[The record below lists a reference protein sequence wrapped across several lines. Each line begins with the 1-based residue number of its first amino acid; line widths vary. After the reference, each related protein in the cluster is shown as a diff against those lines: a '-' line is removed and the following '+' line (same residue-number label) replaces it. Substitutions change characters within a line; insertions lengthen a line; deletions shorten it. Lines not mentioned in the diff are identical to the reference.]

1 MGSSSVIEYPPTD
14 MAMESWSTRV
24 RRVARD
30 LDIAVDVGSYH
41 GKVQVNVEDLEAI
54 AKALRT

>member
-1 MGSSSVIEYPPTD
+1 MTEYPPND
-14 MAMESWSTRV
+14 MAMESWTARV
-24 RRVARD
+24 ARVARD
-30 LDIAVDVGSYH
+30 LDVAVEVGSYH